1 MQPSGVHRWCLL
13 VCQMWLLAVAGGAGM
28 EMQATWSSP
37 DCIRIRQA
45 TLADVPHLQRINL
58 VCLPENYNQQ
68 NFWFHILRWPTLI
81 RVAEARVLRRNSS
94 ERDAADAG
102 EDDAEWAV
110 VAYVMAKID
119 DADDIDGR
127 SQGSPAS
134 AHTARA
140 VSSARREVKGHITS
154 LAVMRSHR
162 RLGLAK
168 RFVKRVCVSLRCVC
182 MGASACAADCG
193 WLPVLILQLRSVSEF
208 RPRQTDA
215 GFAGTHGERLQ
226 CVDLCSARAV
236 GQPGCA
242 WSIPSRPRVPCRK
255 DRTEI
260 LWRRRGCAVHADD
273 AGVCIAH
280 LSGAGWRC
288 GARDSCRADRSNE
301 FESKTPGGCG
311 TVAQCGCDPFR
322 LTKLLRCEAI
332 SLGGS

>member
-1 MQPSGVHRWCLL
+1 MC
-13 VCQMWLLAVAGGAGM
+13 
-28 EMQATWSSP
+28 
-37 DCIRIRQA
+37 
-45 TLADVPHLQRINL
+45 VP
-58 VCLPENYNQQ
+58 
-68 NFWFHILRWPTLI
+68 
-81 RVAEARVLRRNSS
+81 
-94 ERDAADAG
+94 
-102 EDDAEWAV
+102 
-110 VAYVMAKID
+110 
-119 DADDIDGR
+119 
-127 SQGSPAS
+127 
-134 AHTARA
+134 
-140 VSSARREVKGHITS
+140 
-154 LAVMRSHR
+154 
-162 RLGLAK
+162 
-168 RFVKRVCVSLRCVC
+168 LRCVC

-226 CVDLCSARAV
+226 CVDLCSARAG